1 VVKGVIMKTFV
12 VANPKAAGGKVA
24 KKWAELYLSISSS
37 LGNTT
42 LRFTGHQGH
51 ATELVRQAIHD
62 GYERIAVVGGD
73 GSINDGVNG
82 FFDDSGEQINPEAIL
97 AIIPAGTGGDFS
109 RSIGMSDVNPE
120 QALRS
125 ASVRPVDLGR
135 MRLSDGKGGEH
146 TRYFM
151 NIASF
156 GSTAAIMDKINSA
169 PKILPGKATYFWG
182 SIKGLMTYQNQRV
195 RLRVDDV
202 FDEELLVNSVAVANG
217 RYFGGSM
224 KIAPE
229 ARLTDGLLDV
239 IIVGDVSL
247 GEFLR
252 SNKKI
257 YKGEHLALKPFTF
270 LRGKEVIAEP
280 VDYDPVLVEA
290 DGERPGQLPARFDLV
305 PESIR
310 LWAPWD
316 RAEAG

>member
-1 VVKGVIMKTFV
+1 MKTFV

-24 KKWAELYLSISSS
+24 KRWAELYLSISSS

-51 ATELVRQAIHD
+51 ATQLVREALHD

-82 FFDDSGEQINPEAIL
+82 FFEESGEQINPEAVL
-97 AIIPAGTGGDFS
+97 SIIPAGTGGDFS
-109 RSIGMSDVNPE
+109 RSIGMSDIRPE

-125 ASVRPVDLGR
+125 ASIKTIDIGR
-135 MRLSDGKGGEH
+135 MQLSDGRGGQVNRH
-146 TRYFM
+146 FI

-156 GSTAAIMDKINSA
+156 GSTAAIMDKINAA
-169 PKILPGKATYFWG
+169 PKILPGKGTYFWG
-182 SIKGLMTYQNQRV
+182 AVKGLLTYQNKRI

-202 FDEELLVNSVAVANG
+202 YDEEVRVNSVAVANG

-229 ARLTDGLLDV
+229 ARLSDGLFDV
-239 IIVGDVSL
+239 VVVGDVNL
-247 GEFLR
+247 GEFLKNNR
-252 SNKKI
+252 RI
-257 YKGEHLALKPFTF
+257 YAGTHLGLEPFTF
-270 LRGKEVIAEP
+270 VRGREVIAEP
-280 VDYDPVLVEA
+280 VDYEPILLEA
-290 DGERPGQLPARFDLV
+290 DGERPGQLPARLDVV
-305 PESIR
+305 PDCIR

-316 RAEAG
+316 RAEAA

>member
-1 VVKGVIMKTFV
+1 MKTFV

-24 KKWAELYLSISSS
+24 KRWAELYLSISSS

-62 GYERIAVVGGD
+62 GYERIAIVGGD

-82 FFDDSGEQINPEAIL
+82 FYETTGEQINPEAVL
-97 AIIPAGTGGDFS
+97 AIIPAGTGGDFA
-109 RSIGMSDVNPE
+109 RSIGMSGVNPE

-125 ASVRPVDLGR
+125 ASVRTVDLGR
-135 MRLSDGKGGEH
+135 MHLTDNGGEES

-156 GSTAAIMDKINSA
+156 GSTAAIMDKINAA

-182 SIKGLMTYQNQRV
+182 SIKGLLTYENKRV

-202 FDEELLVNSVAVANG
+202 FDEVLRVNSVAVANG

-229 ARLTDGLLDV
+229 ASLTDGLLDV
-239 IIVGDVSL
+239 IVIGDVSL
-247 GEFLR
+247 AEFLK
-252 SNKKI
+252 SNRKL
-257 YKGEHLALKPFTF
+257 YSGTHLDLKPFTF

-280 VDYDPVLVEA
+280 ADYDPVLVEA
-290 DGERPGQLPARFDLV
+290 DGERPGQLPARFDVL
-305 PESIR
+305 PEAIR